1 MMHIGNSNASNVTI
15 RTRRGI
21 SRSVRYN
28 TNVQKL
34 IWFNIKKIWEK
45 IMHVLV
51 Y

>member
-1 MMHIGNSNASNVTI
+1 MMYIENSNASNVTI

-21 SRSVRYN
+21 SKSVRYN

-34 IWFNIKKIWEK
+34 IWLNIKKIWEE
-45 IMHVLV
+45 IIHVLV